1 MTPPLTRRRLA
12 AMIAL
17 VAGAVSPLVAVHWAR
32 VRAARTIATH
42 DATAVAA
49 YLPLVTPAAR
59 GSADYDLPQLL
70 IRAHALD
77 ELPGLSARFEIY
89 HRTAPLVQATA
100 APLPAVVLEELRRE
114 VWVHWIGD
122 REAALAPLLDRDGWD
137 VVGVVAAYP
146 DVGGWPVSPWM
157 LAALVLLAVAGG
169 QAVRAIGQ
177 GAEARRHAQNQ
188 YWAAAALFG
197 VATFADV
204 RIVTGG
210 ATDRWLSDAR
220 LLMQEASA
228 LAPEARNVPAAFAGI
243 ARGAETVP
251 ADSERAEVR
260 RGQAGGI
267 TRATVAVRLAPGR
280 WLELRAEPGE
290 AGSAGWLAVTL
301 GAAALGPLATWLVA
315 WSIGAPRRRRE
326 TLAAWGFLAPSM
338 LHLVAFSIV
347 PLMFALYVSVHRW
360 SPLERAHPFV
370 GLANYGHVLTDPL
383 AWTALGHT
391 LLYALTVPLALT
403 LALPTALLLARMGT
417 WALRVLLVPH
427 LVSVVAIGLIW
438 RSLSN
443 PDTGLISHV
452 LARAGATPVNWLG
465 DPNSAFAALLVVA
478 VWMQL
483 GYQAT
488 VLTLGLRAIPPA
500 YLEAARLDGAGRWQ
514 RFRRVTLP
522 LLRPAMFAGLV
533 TGSIAA
539 LQVFALVMAATGG
552 GPLGTTDVITSR
564 IYATAWGASRFG
576 DASAMAL
583 LFFVLLLGV
592 TWRQMTWL
600 HREVARV

>member
-1 MTPPLTRRRLA
+1 MSSLAGRRLA

-17 VAGAVSPLVAVHWAR
+17 ATGAVSPLVAVHWAR
-32 VRAARTIATH
+32 VRAARTLATH

-59 GSADYDLPQLL
+59 GGADYDLPQLL

-77 ELPGLSARFEIY
+77 ELPGLSAQFEIY

-146 DVGGWPVSPWM
+146 DVGGWPVSLWM
-157 LAALVLLAVAGG
+157 LAALALLLVAGG
-169 QAVRAIGQ
+169 QAVRAIGL
-177 GAEARRHAQNQ
+177 GPDARRHAQNQ

-228 LAPEARNVPAAFAGI
+228 LAPETRNLPAAFAGI

-251 ADSERAEVR
+251 ADSEQGEVR
-260 RGQAGGI
+260 RQRVGGI
-267 TRATVAVRLAPGR
+267 ARASVAVRLAPGR

-290 AGSAGWLAVTL
+290 AGTAGWLAVTL
-301 GAAALGPLATWLVA
+301 GVAALGPLATWLGA

-338 LHLVAFSIV
+338 LHLVAFSLV
-347 PLMFALYVSVHRW
+347 PLMFAVYVSVHRW
-360 SPLERAHPFV
+360 SPLERTHPFV

-383 AWTALGHT
+383 AWAALGHT

-403 LALPTALLLARMGT
+403 LALPSALLLARMGT
-417 WALRVLLVPH
+417 WALRWLLVPH
-427 LVSVVAIGLIW
+427 VVSVVAIGLIW

-443 PDTGLISHV
+443 PDTGWISHV
-452 LARAGATPVNWLG
+452 LARAGAPPVNWLG
-465 DPNSAFAALLVVA
+465 DPSTAFVALLVVA

-500 YLEAARLDGAGRWQ
+500 YLDAARLDGAGRWQ

-522 LLRPAMFAGLV
+522 LLKPAIIAGLV
-533 TGSIAA
+533 TGLVAA
-539 LQVFALVMAATGG
+539 LQVFALVVAVTGG
-552 GPLGTTDVITSR
+552 GPLDTTDVITLR

-592 TWRQMTWL
+592 TWPQIKWL
-600 HREVARV
+600 RRDVARV

>member
-1 MTPPLTRRRLA
+1 MNTLTRPRLA
-12 AMIAL
+12 ATIAL
-17 VAGAVSPLVAVHWAR
+17 ATGVVSPLVAVHWAR
-32 VRAARTIATH
+32 VRAARTLATH
-42 DATAVAA
+42 DAAAVAA

-89 HRTAPLVQATA
+89 HRTAPLMQATA

-157 LAALVLLAVAGG
+157 LGALVLLVVAGG
-169 QAVRAIGQ
+169 QAVRAIGL
-177 GAEARRHAQNQ
+177 GPDARRHAQNQ
-188 YWAAAALFG
+188 YWAAVALFG
-197 VATFADV
+197 LATFADV

-251 ADSERAEVR
+251 ADSGGAEVR
-260 RGQAGGI
+260 RQSVGGI
-267 TRATVAVRLAPGR
+267 TRAKVAVRLAPGR

-290 AGSAGWLAVTL
+290 AGTASWLVVTL
-301 GAAALGPLATWLVA
+301 GAAALGPLATWLGA

-347 PLMFALYVSVHRW
+347 PLMLALYVSVHRW
-360 SPLERAHPFV
+360 SPLERTHPFV
-370 GLANYGHVLTDPL
+370 GLANYRHVLTDPL
-383 AWTALGHT
+383 AWAALGHT

-403 LALPTALLLARMGT
+403 LALPIALLLARMGT
-417 WALRVLLVPH
+417 WALRWLLVPH
-427 LVSVVAIGLIW
+427 VVSVVAIGLIW

-443 PDTGLISHV
+443 PDTGWINHV
-452 LARAGATPVNWLG
+452 LARAGATPANWLG
-465 DPNSAFAALLVVA
+465 DPNTAFVGLLVVA

-488 VLTLGLRAIPPA
+488 VLTLGLRAIPPV
-500 YLEAARLDGAGRWQ
+500 YLEAARLDGAGHWQ

-522 LLRPAMFAGLV
+522 LLRPAMVAGQVTGLV
-533 TGSIAA
+533 AA
-539 LQVFALVMAATGG
+539 LQVFALVVAATGG
-552 GPLGTTDVITSR
+552 GPLETTDVMTSR

-576 DASAMAL
+576 HASAMAL
-583 LFFVLLLGV
+583 LFFVLLLGI
-592 TWRQMTWL
+592 TWPQVKWL